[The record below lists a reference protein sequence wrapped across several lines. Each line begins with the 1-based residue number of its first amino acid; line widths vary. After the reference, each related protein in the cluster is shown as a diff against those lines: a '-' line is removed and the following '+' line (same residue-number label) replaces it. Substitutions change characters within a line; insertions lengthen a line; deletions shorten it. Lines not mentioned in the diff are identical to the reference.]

1 MEEMYLK
8 KAMERCSYC
17 MDVGRSLEQVSITQN
32 AAEAMEQLSIR
43 HGLRIAVVTS
53 TLTNAREVV
62 EEILD
67 KDATAAFSKM
77 DTEKSDAVRFSYG
90 ENTEVVAP
98 ENQDERADT
107 TTTLYAHPL
116 LKDIDLT
123 IYISRN
129 SFTDFNWKKELSSAD
144 YVFLTV
150 SATQLFNQA
159 EKNFIQTCI
168 RKYVGVARF
177 AMILA
182 DTAMINSEEAYN
194 DVRDSVNW
202 HLSSQGMST
211 DFFELGTNTLPTYIS
226 EKLLADVEKLHQVA
240 AEQISAVCCEETKA
254 TLEAM
259 LKEADSDEAVLVKTL
274 EDLKNRADKMR
285 SNGNITANMAY
296 GDISGTLTYNATRA
310 IHNFCGQ
317 LDDEISHTLEES
329 ENVSETLAL
338 IPDYGRSALQSFE
351 KDLLK
356 SLEADSKTLTERL
369 TARMNADAGDFLSGN
384 EDILED
390 IFFSSAGISD
400 FVHVHLIQPSFVLPE
415 NETKRKIDTISKAL
429 LIGSIPVFIFSG
441 FFTAAGTVAA
451 SQVLKKSMQEK
462 IALEDK
468 NNALATVH
476 TMCSDLEHEMTVAIR
491 KSFGDVASDIEKKVQ
506 NAYAGF
512 VVAIMNLVQ
521 EKLAAIM
528 DAKARRGQVEDF
540 MKQL

>member
-17 MDVGRSLEQVSITQN
+17 MDIGRALEQVSITQN

-43 HGLRIAVVTS
+43 HGLRIAVITS
-53 TLTNAREVV
+53 TLTNARDVV

-67 KDATAAFSKM
+67 KDAAALISSM
-77 DTEKSDAVRFSYG
+77 DAEKSDSIQFSYG
-90 ENTEVVAP
+90 ENAEAAAP
-98 ENQDERADT
+98 ENQDESVT
-107 TTTLYAHPL
+107 TQNTLYAHPL
-116 LKDIDLT
+116 LKDVDLT
-123 IYISRN
+123 IYTSRN
-129 SFTDFNWKKELSSAD
+129 SFTDFNWKKELSSSD
-144 YVFLTV
+144 FVFLTV

-168 RKYVGVARF
+168 RKYVGAARF

-226 EKLLADVEKLHQVA
+226 EKLLADAEKLHQVA
-240 AEQISAVCCEETKA
+240 AEQISAVCCEETKT

-259 LKEADSDEAVLVKTL
+259 LKEADSDEAALVKAL

-285 SNGNITANMAY
+285 SNGSIAANMAY
-296 GDISGTLTYNATRA
+296 GDISGTLTYNATQA

-317 LDDEISHTLEES
+317 LNDEVSHTLEES
-329 ENVSETLAL
+329 EDVSETLEL
-338 IPDYGRSALQSFE
+338 IPDYMRNALQSFE
-351 KDLLK
+351 KDLQK
-356 SLEADSKTLTERL
+356 SLETDSKALSERL
-369 TARMNADAGDFLSGN
+369 TARMNADAGEFLSGN
-384 EDILED
+384 EDVLTGLLPENLQKEPTID
-390 IFFSSAGISD
+390 
-400 FVHVHLIQPSFVLPE
+400 FVLPE
-415 NETKRKIDTISKAL
+415 NTTKRKTDSISKAL
-429 LIGSIPVFIFSG
+429 LIGSIPVFIFTG
-441 FFTAAGTVAA
+441 FLTAAGTVAA
-451 SQVLKKSMQEK
+451 SQVLKKTMQKK

-476 TMCSDLEHEMTVAIR
+476 TMCSDLEQEMTVEIR
-491 KSFGDVASDIEKKVQ
+491 KSLGNVASDTEKKVQ

-512 VVAIMNLVQ
+512 VSAIMNLVQ
-521 EKLAAIM
+521 EKLAAIT
-528 DAKARRGQVEDF
+528 DAKAHRSQVEDF